1 MPEVNLSQVTRFEIR
16 VSWKILLLESSFYQ
30 SLWFCLWLTALDR
43 CALSSCSEE
52 GTRRCVDNGVDYV
65 CECSPGFTGRNCEA
79 SEYMSDVPFV
89 DDFAVY

>member
-1 MPEVNLSQVTRFEIR
+1 
-16 VSWKILLLESSFYQ
+16 
-30 SLWFCLWLTALDR
+30 
-43 CALSSCSEE
+43 
-52 GTRRCVDNGVDYV
+52 VDNGVDYV